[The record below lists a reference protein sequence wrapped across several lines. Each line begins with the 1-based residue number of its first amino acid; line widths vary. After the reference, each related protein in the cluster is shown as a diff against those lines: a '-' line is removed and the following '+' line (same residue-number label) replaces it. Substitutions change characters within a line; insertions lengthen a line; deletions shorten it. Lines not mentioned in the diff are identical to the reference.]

1 MTVDPNFA
9 ENHQPRVHLESYNER
24 WPSEFHEEA
33 DRLRAAIGP
42 TLVAL
47 EHIGST
53 AVPGLAAKPII
64 DILAGV
70 SSWDG
75 FERMVE
81 ELGRL
86 GYVYTPHSEKDDP
99 GRRVFRKG
107 PADLSLLRT
116 HNLHVTEFGSYYW
129 TRLVA
134 FRDHLRD
141 HAEDAADYQRLKE
154 DLVARYRNQ
163 TRAYTKAKE
172 TFVKAIEAKAG
183 VPNERAR

>member
-9 ENHQPRVHLESYNER
+9 ENHQPRMHLENYDVR
-24 WPSEFHEEA
+24 WPSQFEDEA
-33 DRLRAAIGP
+33 DRVRPAIGAN
-42 TLVAL
+42 LLAI
-47 EHIGST
+47 EHVGST

-75 FERMVE
+75 FEQMVE
-81 ELGRL
+81 DLGAI

-107 PADLSLLRT
+107 PEDLNLLRT
-116 HNLHVTEFGSYYW
+116 HNLHVTELGSYYW

-134 FRDHLRD
+134 FRDYLRH
-141 HAEDAADYQRLKE
+141 HADDAAAYQRLKE
-154 DLVARYRNQ
+154 DLVVRYRDQ

-183 VPNERAR
+183 VPNE

>member
-9 ENHQPRVHLESYNER
+9 ENHHPRMHLESYRGR
-24 WPSEFHEEA
+24 WPSQFAEEA
-33 DRLRAAIGP
+33 DRLRPAIGP
-42 TLVAL
+42 TLLAL
-47 EHIGST
+47 EHVGST

-75 FERMVE
+75 FEQMVE
-81 ELGRL
+81 DLGAI

-107 PADLSLLRT
+107 PEDLSLLRT

-129 TRLVA
+129 TRLLA
-134 FRDHLRD
+134 FRDHLRH
-141 HAEDAADYQRLKE
+141 HAEDAAAYERLKE
-154 DLVARYRNQ
+154 DLVVRYRARHVRTQ
-163 TRAYTKAKE
+163 RRRRAS
-172 TFVKAIEAKAG
+172 
-183 VPNERAR
+183 